1 MCGLAGL
8 ISNQPISEQSKNRIL
23 DSLSHRGPDGFG
35 FQEITIHPQVNLS
48 LFFGRLA
55 ILDLDPRAMQPMRF
69 EHLTILMNGE
79 IYNYRELKNRIE
91 YKFGFQDWLTTGDTE
106 VALKYLVYF
115 GVDAI
120 KDFDGMFALVL
131 WNHEEDELV
140 LARDYFGEKPL
151 YYAIGKGEV
160 SFASEPKTLFILS
173 SNNPILNMEKIS
185 NFIVSGYKYLYK
197 HESGFFH
204 GINQV
209 KPGHIVL
216 FKKDNLNN
224 PTIHSYKQLPPENPI
239 QSESRATAI
248 ERIRRSVI
256 KSVGLRLESD
266 VPISISLSGGIDS
279 SLIAAIAK
287 KDFGVSL
294 HAFTLASKDSRYSEE
309 EIARSVSK
317 FLDIEHTIVQIE
329 SKNFLSQMKEIIR
342 YHDSPISTISYYI
355 QNTLMKKI
363 HESGF
368 KVSLMGTGA
377 DELFSGYY
385 DHHLLYLSELFQKD
399 KIAHGK
405 ALRDWTTNILPLV
418 RNPIYRNASLYIDD
432 PNYRKHIFDGHEY
445 NRDLIKQCDIWRF
458 SEHEFSSSLMRNRML
473 NELFHEVI
481 PVILKEDDRNSM
493 MYAIENRSPYLS
505 YEVLSESLKTDTR
518 HFIHEGKTKSL
529 LREAFDGYLPER
541 VIKSFRKIGFN
552 ASFSEICDV
561 ASEEFREFIND
572 ESSFW
577 DLVDRDK
584 AIEVFRCV
592 NNEDYLNKTAFNLV
606 SAKVFVD
613 SISSR
618 MV

>member
-1 MCGLAGL
+1 MCGIAGVIGHNSINKRLAKRVL
-8 ISNQPISEQSKNRIL
+8 RT
-23 DSLSHRGPDGFG
+23 LSHRGPDGEG
-35 FQEITIHPQVNLS
+35 IEKVSTSNHGDLN
-48 LFFGRLA
+48 LFFSRLA
-55 ILDLDPRAMQPMRF
+55 ILDLDSRAMQPMRF
-69 EHLTILMNGE
+69 QHFTILMNGE
-79 IYNYRELKNRIE
+79 IYNYRELRNRIE
-91 YKFGFQDWLTTGDTE
+91 YKFGFHDWLTTGDIE

-120 KDFDGMFALVL
+120 KDFDGMFALAL
-131 WNHEEDELV
+131 WNHEENELV

-151 YYAIGKGEV
+151 HYAIGKGEV
-160 SFASEPKTLFILS
+160 SFASEPKTLFVLS
-173 SNNPILNMEKIS
+173 SNHHTLNMEKIS
-185 NFIVSGYKYLYK
+185 NFIANGYKYLYK
-197 HESGFFH
+197 QENGFFH

-209 KPGHIVL
+209 KPGHIVV
-216 FKKDNLNN
+216 FKEDNLNN

-239 QSESRATAI
+239 QGESRVTAI

-279 SLIAAIAK
+279 CLIAAIAK

-368 KVSLMGTGA
+368 KVSLSGTGA

-385 DHHLLYLSELFQKD
+385 DHHLLYLSELFRKD

-418 RNPIYRNASLYIDD
+418 RNPIYRNASLYIED

-445 NRDLIKQCDIWRF
+445 NRDLIKQSDIWRF
-458 SEHEFSSSLMRNRML
+458 SEHEFSTSLMRNRML

-505 YEVLSESLKTDTR
+505 YEILSESLKTDTR

-529 LREAFDGYLPER
+529 LREAFDGYLPDR

-552 ASFSEICDV
+552 TSFSEICDV
-561 ASEEFREFIND
+561 MSEEFQEFIND
-572 ESSFW
+572 NSIYWEF
-577 DLVDRDK
+577 VDRDK
-584 AIEVFRCV
+584 AKEIFRCI
-592 NNEDYLNKTAFNLV
+592 NNEDYFNKTAFNLV

-613 SISSR
+613 NMTSKI
-618 MV
+618 V